1 MASNG
6 RGRLFVGGLAAALTL
21 ALAGCA
27 TGASSYTE
35 PEQARI
41 DAYERAAEQVLESR
55 GMKGPAPAVRIGT
68 DPALAGAGRPAGYY
82 TDHARFVDA
91 GRPGS
96 IVVNRAA
103 VADDYIAQAV
113 LSQELAHYVLGHV
126 DGRCRERH
134 LECEIEARIV
144 SVELLM
150 TGWGLEYSD
159 AIRLQ
164 YAYLKSVVLAAQRG
178 EVPAAPGRTDPCRE
192 LQEFAARF
200 KASASCE

>member
-1 MASNG
+1 MVRNR
-6 RGRLFVGGLAAALTL
+6 RGRLVGGLAAVL
-21 ALAGCA
+21 ALGLTGCA
-27 TGASSYTE
+27 TGSGTYTE

-82 TDHARFVDA
+82 TDRSRFGDG

-113 LSQELAHYVLGHV
+113 LSQELAHYVLGHL
-126 DGRCRERH
+126 DGRCRDRH
-134 LECEIEARIV
+134 LECEIEARIA

-150 TGWGLEYSD
+150 TGWGLEYSE

-178 EVPAAPGRTDPCRE
+178 EVPVAPGRTDPCRE

-200 KASASCE
+200 KASASCD